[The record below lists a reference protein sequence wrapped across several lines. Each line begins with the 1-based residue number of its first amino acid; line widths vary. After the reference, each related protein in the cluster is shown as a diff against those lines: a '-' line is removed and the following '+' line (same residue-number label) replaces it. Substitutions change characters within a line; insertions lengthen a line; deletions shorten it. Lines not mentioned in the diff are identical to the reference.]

1 MVPTIEKVEVYPVA
15 GYDSMLLNLSGAHGP
30 YFTRNVVILTDSEG
44 VEGISEVPGSTKI
57 TEVLNEIDSLVVG
70 QPIGQYKNIVRSI
83 HDKYAGLDAG
93 GRGDQTFDLRTT
105 VHVQTAIETALLD
118 ILGKHLNVP
127 VASLLGDGQ
136 VRDSVRFL
144 GYLFYVGDRNK
155 TDLPYIHDDDDSDA
169 WGRIRRDEALTPEAI
184 VELAKAAYE
193 RYGFKDWKLKG
204 GVFSCPE
211 ELEAIRALKKE
222 FPNARIDLDPNGAW
236 SLAEAVENCK
246 DMVGILTYC
255 EDPCGAEGRFSA
267 RETMAEFHRLTG
279 LPTATNMV
287 ATDWREMKAA
297 IRLDSVSIP
306 LADPHFWT
314 MQGAVPAWR
323 SSATTWT
330 SPGASTPTTT
340 STSRS
345 RWSPT
350 APPPR
355 RASTTPAIRTGSGRT
370 ASSSPRT
377 RPRSRA
383 ARSRCPTTCPASA
396 SRSTATRSR
405 RRISSTSRMTSVRAT
420 TPSPCSTSSPAG
432 SSTASAPAW
441 FANRS
446 GRRHRA
452 ARQTGT
458 RNTVPVPAPCAS
470 RRVYHSSRGE
480 YPI

>member
-204 GVFSCPE
+204 GVLSCPE

-255 EDPCGAEGRFSA
+255 EDPCGAEGRFSS

-314 MQGAVPAWR
+314 MQGAVRVAQLCHDMDL
-323 SSATTWT
+323 TWGVH
-330 SPGASTPTTT
+330 SNNHFDISLAMVAHCAAAAPGFYNACDTHWIWQDGQFLTKN
-340 STSRS
+340 
-345 RWSPT
+345 
-350 APPPR
+350 PPKIEGGEIAVPYDVPGLGIEIDR
-355 RASTTPAIRTGSGRT
+355 EALMKAHQLY
-370 ASSSPRT
+370 
-377 RPRSRA
+377 
-383 ARSRCPTTCPASA
+383 
-396 SRSTATRSR
+396 
-405 RRISSTSRMTSVRAT
+405 VD
-420 TPSPCSTSSPAG
+420 
-432 SSTASAPAW
+432 
-441 FANRS
+441 NNL
-446 GRRHRA
+446 
-452 ARQTGT
+452 GT
-458 RNTVPVPAPCAS
+458 RDDAVAMQYLIPGWKFDGKRPCLV
-470 RRVYHSSRGE
+470 R
-480 YPI
+480 

>member
-1 MVPTIEKVEVYPVA
+1 MVPTIEKIEVYPVA

-30 YFTRNVVILTDSEG
+30 YFTRNIVILTDSEG

-57 TEVLNEIDSLVVG
+57 TEVLNEIDDLVIG
-70 QPIGQYKNIVRSI
+70 QPIGQYKNIVKSI
-83 HDKYAGLDAG
+83 HDKYASLDAG
-93 GRGDQTFDLRTT
+93 GRGNQTFDLRTT

-267 RETMAEFHRLTG
+267 RETMPQFHRLTG

-314 MQGAVPAWR
+314 MQGAARVAQLCHDMDLTWGVHSNNHFDISLAMVAHCAAAAPGFYNACDTHWIWQDGQFLTKNPPKIEGGEIAVPYDV
-323 SSATTWT
+323 
-330 SPGASTPTTT
+330 PGLGIEIDRDALEK
-340 STSRS
+340 
-345 RWSPT
+345 
-350 APPPR
+350 AHQLY
-355 RASTTPAIRTGSGRT
+355 
-370 ASSSPRT
+370 
-377 RPRSRA
+377 
-383 ARSRCPTTCPASA
+383 
-396 SRSTATRSR
+396 
-405 RRISSTSRMTSVRAT
+405 VE
-420 TPSPCSTSSPAG
+420 
-432 SSTASAPAW
+432 
-441 FANRS
+441 NDL
-446 GRRHRA
+446 
-452 ARQTGT
+452 GT
-458 RNTVPVPAPCAS
+458 RNDAIAMQYLIPGWKFDGKRPCLV
-470 RRVYHSSRGE
+470 R
-480 YPI
+480 

>member
-1 MVPTIEKVEVYPVA
+1 MVPTIEKIEVYPVA

-30 YFTRNVVILTDSEG
+30 YFTRNIVILTDSEG

-57 TEVLNEIDSLVVG
+57 TEVLNEIDDLVVG
-70 QPIGQYKNIVRSI
+70 QPIGQYKNIVKSI
-83 HDKYAGLDAG
+83 HDKYSSLDAG
-93 GRGDQTFDLRTT
+93 GRGAQTSDLRTP

-211 ELEAIRALKKE
+211 ELKAIRALKEE

-314 MQGAVPAWR
+314 MQGAARVAQLCHDMDLTWGVHSNNHFDISLAMVAHCAAAAPGFYNACDTHWIWQDGQFLTKNPPKIEGGEIAVPYDV
-323 SSATTWT
+323 
-330 SPGASTPTTT
+330 PGLGIEIDRDAL
-340 STSRS
+340 
-345 RWSPT
+345 
-350 APPPR
+350 AK
-355 RASTTPAIRTGSGRT
+355 AHQLY
-370 ASSSPRT
+370 
-377 RPRSRA
+377 
-383 ARSRCPTTCPASA
+383 
-396 SRSTATRSR
+396 
-405 RRISSTSRMTSVRAT
+405 VD
-420 TPSPCSTSSPAG
+420 
-432 SSTASAPAW
+432 
-441 FANRS
+441 NNL
-446 GRRHRA
+446 
-452 ARQTGT
+452 GT
-458 RNTVPVPAPCAS
+458 RDDAAAMQYLIPGWKFDGKRPCLV
-470 RRVYHSSRGE
+470 R
-480 YPI
+480 

>member
-1 MVPTIEKVEVYPVA
+1 MVPTIEKIEVYPVA

-30 YFTRNVVILTDSEG
+30 YFTRNIVILTDSEG

-57 TEVLNEIDSLVVG
+57 TEVLNEIDDLVVG
-70 QPIGQYKNIVRSI
+70 QPIGQYKNIVKSI
-83 HDKYAGLDAG
+83 HDKYSSLDAG

-211 ELEAIRALKKE
+211 ELKAIRALKEE

-314 MQGAVPAWR
+314 MQGAARVAQLCHDMDLTWGVHSNNHFDISLAMVAHCAAAAPGFYNACDTHWIWQDGQFLTKNPPKIEGGEIAVPYDV
-323 SSATTWT
+323 
-330 SPGASTPTTT
+330 PGLGIEIDRDAL
-340 STSRS
+340 
-345 RWSPT
+345 
-350 APPPR
+350 AK
-355 RASTTPAIRTGSGRT
+355 AHQLY
-370 ASSSPRT
+370 
-377 RPRSRA
+377 
-383 ARSRCPTTCPASA
+383 
-396 SRSTATRSR
+396 
-405 RRISSTSRMTSVRAT
+405 VD
-420 TPSPCSTSSPAG
+420 
-432 SSTASAPAW
+432 
-441 FANRS
+441 NNL
-446 GRRHRA
+446 
-452 ARQTGT
+452 GT
-458 RNTVPVPAPCAS
+458 RDDAAAMQYLIPGWKFDGKRPCLV
-470 RRVYHSSRGE
+470 R
-480 YPI
+480 

>member
-1 MVPTIEKVEVYPVA
+1 MVPTIEKIEVYPVA

-30 YFTRNVVILTDSEG
+30 YFTRNIVILTDSEG

-57 TEVLNEIDSLVVG
+57 TEVLNEIDDLVIG
-70 QPIGQYKNIVRSI
+70 QPIGQYKNIVKSI
-83 HDKYAGLDAG
+83 HDKYASLDAG

-314 MQGAVPAWR
+314 MQGAARVAQLCHDMDLTWGVHSNNHFDISLAMVAHCAAAAPGFYNACDTHWIWQDGQFLTKNPPKIEGGEIAVPYDV
-323 SSATTWT
+323 
-330 SPGASTPTTT
+330 PGLGIEIDRDALEK
-340 STSRS
+340 
-345 RWSPT
+345 
-350 APPPR
+350 AHQLY
-355 RASTTPAIRTGSGRT
+355 
-370 ASSSPRT
+370 
-377 RPRSRA
+377 
-383 ARSRCPTTCPASA
+383 
-396 SRSTATRSR
+396 
-405 RRISSTSRMTSVRAT
+405 VE
-420 TPSPCSTSSPAG
+420 
-432 SSTASAPAW
+432 
-441 FANRS
+441 NDL
-446 GRRHRA
+446 
-452 ARQTGT
+452 GT
-458 RNTVPVPAPCAS
+458 RNDAIAMQYLIPGWKFDGKRPCLV
-470 RRVYHSSRGE
+470 R
-480 YPI
+480 

>member
-1 MVPTIEKVEVYPVA
+1 MVPTIEKIEVYPVA

-30 YFTRNVVILTDSEG
+30 YFTRNIVILTDSEG

-57 TEVLNEIDSLVVG
+57 TEVLNEVDDLVVG
-70 QPIGQYKNIVRSI
+70 QPIGQYKNIVKSI
-83 HDKYAGLDAG
+83 HDKYSALDAG
-93 GRGDQTFDLRTT
+93 GRGNQTFDLRTT

-136 VRDSVRFL
+136 QRDSVRFL

-169 WGRIRRDEALTPEAI
+169 WGRIRREEALTPEAI
-184 VELAKAAYE
+184 VAQAQAAYE

-204 GVFSCPE
+204 GVLPCPE
-211 ELEAIRALKKE
+211 ELKAIRALKE
-222 FPNARIDLDPNGAW
+222 AFPNARIDLDPNGAW

-314 MQGAVPAWR
+314 MQGAARVAQLCHDMDLTWGVHSNNHFDISLAMVAHCAAAAPGFYNACDTHWIWQDGQFLTKNPPKIEGGEIAVPYDV
-323 SSATTWT
+323 
-330 SPGASTPTTT
+330 PGLGIEIDRDALEK
-340 STSRS
+340 
-345 RWSPT
+345 
-350 APPPR
+350 AHQLYLE
-355 RASTTPAIRTGSGRT
+355 
-370 ASSSPRT
+370 
-377 RPRSRA
+377 
-383 ARSRCPTTCPASA
+383 
-396 SRSTATRSR
+396 
-405 RRISSTSRMTSVRAT
+405 
-420 TPSPCSTSSPAG
+420 
-432 SSTASAPAW
+432 
-441 FANRS
+441 NDL
-446 GRRHRA
+446 
-452 ARQTGT
+452 GT
-458 RNTVPVPAPCAS
+458 RDDSISMQYLIPGWKFDGKRPCLV
-470 RRVYHSSRGE
+470 R
-480 YPI
+480 